1 MRMSK
6 TDLVAQATE
15 ATGLGSLARRFGS
28 WRGVL
33 ALTYHRVGLPD
44 HSYYAASWDATPAMF
59 EEQVRLLVKEF
70 DVIRPTDLGAALRGG
85 RGRYVLITFDDAYR
99 DNFEEAFPILKR
111 CGASATFFITTGF
124 VDGRQLSW
132 WDEIGWMV
140 HMSPKTELQVDG
152 WVDHPLSLR
161 GEDREVAVSAL
172 SNRYKA
178 LSEEKAGE
186 FMDVLAEATGS
197 GRHPIDS
204 HDPWMT
210 WDDIR
215 ELQAAGMH
223 IGGHTVN
230 HQILAQLP
238 GDEQE
243 REITGCK
250 RRIEAELGE
259 PMISLSYPDGGRD
272 SFDGNTRRILA
283 ENDVEFGFSYYGGY
297 RRFSDWD
304 PYDVRRR
311 WLSRSVTRD
320 RFALMLTLPQVFT
333 WR

>member
-1 MRMSK
+1 MPWAPQPVSPDGADLMRMSK
-6 TDLVAQATE
+6 TDLVARASE

-28 WRGVL
+28 WKGVL

-44 HSYYAASWDATPAMF
+44 QSYYAASWDATPTMF
-59 EEQVRLLVKEF
+59 EQQVRLLVKEF
-70 DVIRPTDLGAALRGG
+70 DVIRPDELGAALRSG

-111 CGASATFFITTGF
+111 YGASATFFITTGF
-124 VDGRQLSW
+124 VDGRQISW

-140 HMSPKTELQVDG
+140 HMSPKNELRVDG

-161 GEDREVAVSAL
+161 GKDRELAVGAL
-172 SNRYKA
+172 TDRYKA
-178 LSEEKAGE
+178 LPGE
-186 FMDVLAEATGS
+186 RAREFIDVLAEATGS

-215 ELQAAGMH
+215 ELHAAGMH

-230 HQILAQLP
+230 HPILAQLTA
-238 GDEQE
+238 EQQE
-243 REITGCK
+243 REIMGCK

-259 PMISLSYPDGGRD
+259 SMLSLSYPDGGRD
-272 SFDGNTRRILA
+272 SFDGSTRRILA
-283 ENDVEFGFSYYGGY
+283 QHDVEFGFTYYPGY
-297 RRFSDWD
+297 PRLPPSD
-304 PYDVRRR
+304 PYDLRPPC
-311 WLSRSVTRD
+311 L
-320 RFALMLTLPQVFT
+320 
-333 WR
+333 

>member
-1 MRMSK
+1 
-6 TDLVAQATE
+6 
-15 ATGLGSLARRFGS
+15 
-28 WRGVL
+28 
-33 ALTYHRVGLPD
+33 
-44 HSYYAASWDATPAMF
+44 
-59 EEQVRLLVKEF
+59 
-70 DVIRPTDLGAALRGG
+70 
-85 RGRYVLITFDDAYR
+85 
-99 DNFEEAFPILKR
+99 
-111 CGASATFFITTGF
+111 
-124 VDGRQLSW
+124 
-132 WDEIGWMV
+132 
-140 HMSPKTELQVDG
+140 
-152 WVDHPLSLR
+152 LR

-178 LSEEKAGE
+178 LPGEKARE

-197 GRHPIDS
+197 GRHLIDS
-204 HDPWMT
+204 DDPWMT

-215 ELQAAGMH
+215 ELHAAGMH

-230 HQILAQLP
+230 HQILAQLT
-238 GDEQE
+238 GEEQE
-243 REITGCK
+243 GEITGCK

-297 RRFSDWD
+297 RSFSDWD